1 MKLTPRL
8 ALAARL
14 SAGGKRILDIGCD
27 HAYLSIALVQGGAEH
42 AYASDLRPGPLSAAR
57 ANIAALGLE
66 SRITP
71 VLSHGLEAFGPEDGD
86 TVVLCGMGGELMV
99 QILESAPWAL
109 TGAHSLVC
117 QPMTHGDVLRRFLAS
132 QGCVIEAEALAREGG
147 RLYTVLRAR
156 GGSAPY
162 PTENFGLFTHLLLSD
177 PAFPA
182 FLQREKRRFSQA
194 LAGKRAAGLPT
205 GSEEAI
211 LARLEECSHGA

>member
-1 MKLTPRL
+1 MKLMPRL

-27 HAYLSIALVQGGAEH
+27 HAYLSIALVQRGAEH
-42 AYASDLRPGPLSAAR
+42 AYASDLRPGPLAAAR

-71 VLSHGLEAFGPEDGD
+71 VLSPGLEAFGPEDGD

-109 TGAHSLVC
+109 TGDHALVC
-117 QPMTHGDVLRRFLAS
+117 QPMTHGDVLRQFFAGR
-132 QGCVIEAEALAREGG
+132 GCAVEAEALAREGD
-147 RLYTVLRAR
+147 RLYTVLRVR

-162 PTENFGLFTHLLLSD
+162 PAENFGLFTHLLLSD

-182 FLQREKRRFSQA
+182 FVQREKRRFPRVAPPFRQ
-194 LAGKRAAGLPT
+194 K
-205 GSEEAI
+205 GS
-211 LARLEECSHGA
+211 GQ

>member
-42 AYASDLRPGPLSAAR
+42 AYASDLRPGPLAAAR

-71 VLSHGLEAFGPEDGD
+71 VLSPGLEAFGPEDGD

-99 QILESAPWAL
+99 QILESAPWTL
-109 TGAHSLVC
+109 TGDHVLVC
-117 QPMTHGDVLRRFLAS
+117 QPMTHGNVLR
-132 QGCVIEAEALAREGG
+132 
-147 RLYTVLRAR
+147 
-156 GGSAPY
+156 
-162 PTENFGLFTHLLLSD
+162 
-177 PAFPA
+177 
-182 FLQREKRRFSQA
+182 
-194 LAGKRAAGLPT
+194 
-205 GSEEAI
+205 
-211 LARLEECSHGA
+211 